1 MYFGLIGKFGFHLF
15 LWCCIPI
22 PRPHKLHL
30 LFQRKASI
38 FSFYS
43 VFNIFPNKHVLND
56 ILTLWCRSSDEV
68 HLASIC
74 HGLKAFVFL
83 PRVPT
88 FKVLSCSAT
97 CQCCELCLC
106 LLWYLFTL
114 FVFIFF
120 VFDKN
125 TSVFISFCYIS
136 IFKENSWCRLSFSK
150 LFWKFNRKLR
160 FNWCQ
165 D

>member
-1 MYFGLIGKFGFHLF
+1 MYFGWIGKFGFHLF

-30 LFQRKASI
+30 LFQRKAWI

-43 VFNIFPNKHVLND
+43 VFNILPNNHVLND

-97 CQCCELCLC
+97 CLCCEPCACCDTCLHF
-106 LLWYLFTL
+106 LFFCVWQKTHL
-114 FVFIFF
+114 FSFHFVALVFLRKTADVVFLFPNFF
-120 VFDKN
+120 
-125 TSVFISFCYIS
+125 
-136 IFKENSWCRLSFSK
+136 ENLIG
-150 LFWKFNRKLR
+150 N
-160 FNWCQ
+160 
-165 D
+165 